1 MSDAFGN
8 WRFDPKDPADRGL
21 TPPRVLPDGAPVTGR
36 GAAVAWGL
44 VALGLLAVCEGTL
57 AWVALRWVHTL
68 GWLDEPPGWSP
79 VVGIALAVT
88 YLRGFDRAV
97 FRRQ

>member
-1 MSDAFGN
+1 MSEEFPG
-8 WRFDPKDPADRGL
+8 WRFDAKNTRGFDA
-21 TPPRVLPDGAPVTGR
+21 PRVVPDGP
-36 GAAVAWGL
+36 AVPSPAGTFLWGV
-44 VALGLLAVCEGTL
+44 VALGLLGLCEGTL
-57 AWVALRWVHTL
+57 AWVALRWAASL
-68 GWLDEPPGWSP
+68 GWLEAPDWSP